1 VKLSMA
7 LATSFLSPL
16 VQIARVAD
24 EGGLHRI
31 WTTEGFGGDGLIRA
45 GHLLANT
52 ERIGIGTG
60 IAYAFTRAP
69 LATAMA
75 AADLAELSGG
85 RFTLGLGAGTQ
96 GQRVRRFDVE
106 FDHPAPRMAEYA
118 RLVRAALDTEV
129 GLRFEGRFYRAD
141 FPQYEP
147 TQSLA
152 LRKDIRLYAAAL
164 NPVMLREAARSCDGI
179 ALHSLAQAPQY
190 LAAEVLPAIRQRPG
204 GVPVAAWKIAV
215 VSDDLEQARRAARRQ
230 LAFYFSTP
238 SYHGVL
244 AGTGWEEAAQR
255 MYVRAREIGYRD
267 WHEVG
272 RLVPQDML
280 DAFSLVGGRDGIAE
294 AAVRVAERLAPAGV
308 DELVLQLASDR
319 SEEQTVRH
327 GVQLALAATAA
338 VEPVR
343 ALEVAVASR

>member
-1 VKLSMA
+1 MKLSMA
-7 LATSFLSPL
+7 LATSFLPPL
-16 VQIARVAD
+16 VPIARVAD

-45 GHLLANT
+45 AYLLART
-52 ERIGIGTG
+52 ERIGVGTG

-75 AADLAELSGG
+75 AADLAEVSGG
-85 RFTLGLGAGTQ
+85 RFTLGLGAGTR
-96 GQRVRRFDVE
+96 GQRVRRFDVD

-118 RLVRAALDTEV
+118 RLVRTALDTEV

-147 TQSLA
+147 TQELA
-152 LRKDIRLYAAAL
+152 LRKAVPVYAAAL
-164 NPVMLREAARSCDGI
+164 NPAMLRAAARSCDGI
-179 ALHSLAQAPQY
+179 ALHSLAQSPQY
-190 LAAEVLPAIRQRPG
+190 LAAQVVPAIRQRPG
-204 GVPVAAWKIAV
+204 GVHVAAWKIAV
-215 VSDDLEQARRAARRQ
+215 VSEDLEEARRAARRQ

-244 AGTGWEEAAQR
+244 GGTGWEDVAQQIL
-255 MYVRAREIGYRD
+255 VRAKETGYRD

-272 RLVPQDML
+272 RLVPRDML
-280 DAFSLVGGRDGIAE
+280 EAFSLVGGRDGIAE
-294 AAVRVAERLAPAGV
+294 AAVHSAERLAPAGV

-319 SEEQTVRH
+319 SAEQTVRH
-327 GVQLALAATAA
+327 GVQLAQAA
-338 VEPVR
+338 VAALEPVN
-343 ALEVAVASR
+343 ALEVAHANR